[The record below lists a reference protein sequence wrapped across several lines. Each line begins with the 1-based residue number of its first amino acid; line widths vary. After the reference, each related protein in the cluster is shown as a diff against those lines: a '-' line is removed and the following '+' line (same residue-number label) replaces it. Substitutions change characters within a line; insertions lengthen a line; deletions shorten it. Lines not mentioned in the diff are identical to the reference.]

1 MAITKKSVK
10 RTAKPKIETLGFVN
24 WSVKTKKG
32 GELRSSK
39 GFPIF
44 DNPEYP
50 NPEEALL
57 IEAAK
62 KNGGMLELTMQV
74 RVYACGSDTSK
85 KLPKAADLI

>member
-1 MAITKKSVK
+1 MAIKKITKNQK
-10 RTAKPKIETLGFVN
+10 AKVETLGFVN
-24 WSVKTKKG
+24 WSIATKNG

-44 DNPEYP
+44 NNPEYP

-62 KNGGMLELTMQV
+62 KNGGMVELTMKV
-74 RVYACGSDTSK
+74 RVFACGSDVKK
-85 KLPKAADLI
+85 KLPKVSDLL